1 MTRDIAIARTSQ
13 SMHALDVNLIFVEY
27 YNTLIFVS
35 ADFIQ
40 FVFAYETLS
49 FASDEQLNWQ
59 FNCISIECQ
68 LESLN
73 VFAIAD

>member
-35 ADFIQ
+35 ADFI
-40 FVFAYETLS
+40 
-49 FASDEQLNWQ
+49 
-59 FNCISIECQ
+59 
-68 LESLN
+68 
-73 VFAIAD
+73 